1 MNKISTT
8 LSERPYGKHY
18 FKAAIIMCES
28 MLLGSML
35 SYLESW
41 INLTKKDLEK
51 LKKLDTFL
59 KRNVLNQEGN
69 PSKVFMYLELG
80 VIPVWFVMMEK
91 KK

>member
-1 MNKISTT
+1 
-8 LSERPYGKHY
+8 
-18 FKAAIIMCES
+18 MCES

-35 SYLESW
+35 SNLESW